1 MERLKNTFP
10 LLFCHIQFVNDIFYG
25 FTTEI
30 HVLAVGK

>member
-1 MERLKNTFP
+1 MERLKNTYP
-10 LLFCHIQFVNDIFYG
+10 LSFCHIQFVYDIFYG